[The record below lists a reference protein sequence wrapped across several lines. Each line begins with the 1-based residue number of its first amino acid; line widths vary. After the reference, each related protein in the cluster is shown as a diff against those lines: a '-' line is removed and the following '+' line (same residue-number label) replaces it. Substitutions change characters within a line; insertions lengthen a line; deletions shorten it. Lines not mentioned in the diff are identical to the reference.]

1 MSNYE
6 TYTAAY
12 AAVQSWLDLVD
23 EVKALADALPQEI
36 TFNDEQTVQAAE
48 EAYAKLV
55 AQDLAE
61 LADAEAVK
69 KITGRPRC
77 AGRPDG

>member
-1 MSNYE
+1 MTPDDVSNYE

-36 TFNDEQTVQAAE
+36 TFNDEQ
-48 EAYAKLV
+48 
-55 AQDLAE
+55 DC
-61 LADAEAVK
+61 
-69 KITGRPRC
+69 PRLP
-77 AGRPDG
+77 RKPMPSWWRRTWPSWRMPKP